1 MIVSRSAP
9 LLKAWLDENLPAIVD
24 GLVSAQMEKQL
35 CRHNSIGFDP
45 ANKMNK
51 AALLRL
57 LTAAFGTNRDKR
69 SFVCFWAKRTSRE
82 RRERVSLTKMT
93 PKRSGTGLRSPRFT
107 LAWIAEMDD
116 PMNVDELADI
126 GRIAAAKQ
134 VKPEHFP
141 ASFDVM

>member
-1 MIVSRSAP
+1 MTVSRSAP
-9 LLKAWLDENLPAIVD
+9 LLKAWLDENLPAIVE

-82 RRERVSLTKMT
+82 RRERVSL
-93 PKRSGTGLRSPRFT
+93 
-107 LAWIAEMDD
+107 
-116 PMNVDELADI
+116 
-126 GRIAAAKQ
+126 
-134 VKPEHFP
+134 
-141 ASFDVM
+141 